1 MRASIVALPLVC
13 LFVTLG
19 CGPSAPADDA
29 STAAKPDPTPAPTPA
44 PIVVAPPQPTAAPS
58 AAPGAG
64 GESGA
69 GANADGS
76 LTGKLSKEQI
86 DTAVNKSVKLFDPCY
101 TLGADKDGKMSGTVT
116 VKATVAPN
124 GDVKEAGVTKSTV
137 KNKKV
142 DACVVDAFKKVKFP
156 PPEGGSP
163 AVITFPMKF
172 DTEIVHK

>member
-29 STAAKPDPTPAPTPA
+29 STTTAKVEPAP
-44 PIVVAPPQPTAAPS
+44 QPSAAPS
-58 AAPGAG
+58 APAA
-64 GESGA
+64 A
-69 GANADGS
+69 GAAGQNDDGTLS
-76 LTGKLSKEQI
+76 GSLSKEQI
-86 DTAVNKSVKLFDPCY
+86 DSAVNKSVKLFDPCFSI
-101 TLGADKDGKMSGTVT
+101 GADKEGKMSGTVT

-124 GDVKEAGVTKSTV
+124 GDVKEAGVSKSTV

-142 DACVVDAFKKVKFP
+142 DECVVEAFKKVKFP
-156 PPEGGSP
+156 PPEGGAP

-172 DTEIVHK
+172 DTEIVNK

>member
-29 STAAKPDPTPAPTPA
+29 STAAKPDPTPAPAATPA
-44 PIVVAPPQPTAAPS
+44 PIVVAPPQPTAAP
-58 AAPGAG
+58 GAG

-69 GANADGS
+69 TLNADGS
-76 LTGKLSKEQI
+76 LAGKLSKEQI
-86 DTAVNKSVKLFDPCY
+86 DTAVNKSVKLFDACY
-101 TLGADKDGKMSGTVT
+101 TLGADKDGKLSGTVT
-116 VKATVAPN
+116 VKATVAPT

>member
-29 STAAKPDPTPAPTPA
+29 SGAKADP
-44 PIVVAPPQPTAAPS
+44 APPQPS
-58 AAPGAG
+58 AAPTASA
-64 GESGA
+64 EAGA
-69 GANADGS
+69 GAGAAGNDAKKSDGTMS
-76 LTGKLSKEQI
+76 GTLSKEQI
-86 DTAVNKSVKLFDPCY
+86 DSAVNKSVKLFDPCFS
-101 TLGADKDGKMSGTVT
+101 LGVDKDGKMSGTVT

-124 GDVKEAGVTKSTV
+124 GDVKEAGVSKSTV

-142 DACVVDAFKKVKFP
+142 DACVVEAFKKVKFP

-172 DTEIVHK
+172 DTEIVNK

>member
-29 STAAKPDPTPAPTPA
+29 RAGKAEAAPA
-44 PIVVAPPQPTAAPS
+44 QPTAAPTAS
-58 AAPGAG
+58 AEAGAGAGAG
-64 GESGA
+64 GADPKSDGTMSG
-69 GANADGS
+69 
-76 LTGKLSKEQI
+76 TLSKEQI
-86 DTAVNKSVKLFDPCY
+86 DSAVNKSVKLFDPCF
-101 TLGADKDGKMSGTVT
+101 TIGADKDGKMSGTVT

-124 GDVKEAGVTKSTV
+124 GDVKEAGVSKSTV

-142 DACVVDAFKKVKFP
+142 DACVVEAFKKVKFP
-156 PPEGGSP
+156 PPAGGSP

-172 DTEIVHK
+172 DTEIVNK